1 MKKILLFFAA
11 LGLAW
16 GASAQPELAN
26 VSELYVYGVD
36 FSVVKVVG
44 AEETVQQFATTF
56 PRINQL
62 LVDEPSKYDFAKAFR
77 MPIAALDITPTQT
90 HNQNCDYTN
99 LKSMSTEQNAK
110 SAEEIQ
116 QMVENYQLSQSEG
129 TGVVLIAL
137 TLDKGANKGTYQVV
151 FFDVANR
158 NIILSRTVTAKAGG
172 FGLRNYWAG
181 SVYNVLKSWKKQ
193 F

>member
-1 MKKILLFFAA
+1 MKKFLLFFAA

-36 FSVVKVVG
+36 FSVVKVIG

-90 HNQNCDYTN
+90 NNQNCDYTN
-99 LKSMSTEQNAK
+99 LKSMNTEQNK

-116 QMVENYQLSQSEG
+116 QMVESYQLSQSEG

-137 TLDKGANKGTYQVV
+137 TLDKGAGKGTYQVV
-151 FFDVANR
+151 FFDIANR

-172 FGLRNYWAG
+172 FGLRNYWAW
-181 SVYNVLKSWKKQ
+181 SVYNVMKSWKKQ
-193 F
+193 M